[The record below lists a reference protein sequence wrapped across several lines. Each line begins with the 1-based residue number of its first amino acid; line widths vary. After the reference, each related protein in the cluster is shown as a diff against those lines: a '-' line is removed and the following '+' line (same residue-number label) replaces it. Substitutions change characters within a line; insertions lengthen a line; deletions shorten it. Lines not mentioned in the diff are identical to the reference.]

1 MPKLTFNVT
10 PSLFPKLKQLAN
22 VLFCATFLSG
32 CNMTPNNEFTWTTSK
47 CGPKGYPLKILSGK
61 LYFKDEN
68 MGLSLAS
75 GAVNGTWGQEFGRRS
90 HVEAKLPDR
99 FDITFYSYAENQS
112 YRGEFELPYDKI
124 LALFQWGEKNAT
136 RVANE
141 KKPLF
146 SNFIVGVAP
155 GGTVAIW
162 IKGHQEK
169 REVFFGK
176 AEKIN
181 LVLDYV
187 FDVPFADD
195 NEADQ
200 FYREVLVESMDAERL
215 KKMNE
220 SGLPLDVWQR
230 YRKRYDWQMEL
241 SVAAKFDDIS
251 MGFVNGERFDLNERN
266 GLDYKMPQHLHV
278 PASMFFRV
286 NDEPYEFRFDD
297 YETIE
302 AFEALDAI
310 EGLTEEEK
318 LIHIEI
324 SPRVDQVTST
334 VRLYNAKHSI
344 ELKKTLFV
352 P

>member
-1 MPKLTFNVT
+1 ML
-10 PSLFPKLKQLAN
+10 KLKQLAH
-22 VLFCATFLSG
+22 VFFYATFLSG
-32 CNMTPNNEFTWTTSK
+32 CNMTPNNEFTWATSK
-47 CGPKGYPLKILSGK
+47 CGPKGYPLKILSGT
-61 LYFKDEN
+61 LYFKGEDS
-68 MGLSLAS
+68 GLSLAS
-75 GAVNGTWGQEFGRRS
+75 GAVNGTWGDSFAGTS
-90 HVEAKLPDR
+90 SVKAKLPDR

-112 YRGEFELPYDKI
+112 YRGEFDLPYDKI
-124 LALFQWGEKNAT
+124 LTLFQWGEKNAT
-136 RVANE
+136 RIANE
-141 KKPLF
+141 KRPIF
-146 SNFIVGVAP
+146 SEFVVGITP

-162 IKGHQEK
+162 VFGQNEQ
-169 REVFFGK
+169 REIFFGK

-187 FDVPFADD
+187 FDVPFDDD

-200 FYREVLVESMDAERL
+200 FYREVLVDSMNAERL
-215 KKMNE
+215 KKMKE
-220 SGLPLDVWQR
+220 SGLPLDLWQR
-230 YRKRYDWQMEL
+230 YRKLYHWQMEL
-241 SVAAKFDDIS
+241 SVAAKFDNIS
-251 MGFVNGERFDLNERN
+251 ISFVNGEIFKLNERN
-266 GLDYKMPQHLHV
+266 GLDYKIPQHLHV
-278 PASMFFRV
+278 PAGMFFRV
-286 NDEPYEFRFDD
+286 NNKPYEFRFDD

-344 ELKKTLFV
+344 ELKKTVFV